1 MESQE
6 QIISRFEEII
16 GLPVEEIN
24 DEVSDLKA
32 AFYSMNHQKLMEQ
45 QKAFRETAEAD
56 EEFEPT
62 PNPLEGRFK
71 ELFNVYRDNRSK
83 WVHQR
88 QETQKANLENRRAVI
103 KEMTALI
110 DDEENI
116 GKAFDRF
123 KDLQER
129 WTKNADIDPKHLG
142 KIRADYKTLVDK
154 FYYNIGINREL
165 KEYDLA
171 KNLEL
176 RTQIITKLEELKD
189 ETRIKDI
196 ELIVGA
202 CREQWEEAGPVKHE
216 LYGDL
221 RERYYGAS
229 KVLHKKIQDHYNAR
243 KEEMKKN
250 LEAKRKLV
258 TEITEFAEADLS
270 KGKDWKAA
278 TDRIMEIRDEW
289 KKVGPID
296 RKSNDQVWEEFKE
309 AMDSF
314 FGQKKDFHKGLKE
327 EFEKHKVAKE
337 ALIEQAAALADSD
350 NWRDTAEAFKKLQNK
365 WKAVGNA
372 GPRHENKLWQ
382 AFRGHADSFFD
393 KRKEFFGTKDVREAD
408 NLKAKEALLEKM
420 GKTEL
425 KDSKAENLAVIK
437 GLMAEWSE
445 IGHIPKKSIDTVGKA
460 YGKVLDD
467 LYGKLDIAKGEME
480 LIRFTDKLERMAA
493 QKDGK
498 EQLEKDERFLKRKL
512 NDLEKE
518 HFNLENNMA
527 FFKNAKPDN
536 PLLQEVQKKIAISSG
551 NIESLRNRIKLFRK
565 FK

>member
-1 MESQE
+1 MESQD

-16 GLPVEEIN
+16 ELPVEQVH

-32 AFYSMNHQKLMEQ
+32 AFYSMNHQKLMDQ
-45 QKAFRETAEAD
+45 QKAFRETAEGD

-71 ELFNVYRDNRSK
+71 ELFNIYRDNRAK

-88 QETQKANLENRRAVI
+88 QETQKTNLESRRSVI
-103 KEMTALI
+103 KEMTDLI

-142 KIRADYKTLVDK
+142 KLRADYKLLVDK

-202 CREQWEEAGPVKHE
+202 CREQWEDAGPVKHE
-216 LYGDL
+216 LFSGL

-229 KVLHKKIQDHYNAR
+229 KILHKKVQDHYNAR
-243 KEEMKKN
+243 KEEMKNN
-250 LEAKRKLV
+250 LEAKQKLV
-258 TEITEFAEADLS
+258 AEIIEFAALDLS
-270 KGKDWKAA
+270 KGKDWKTA
-278 TDRIMEIRDEW
+278 TDRIMEIRDVW

-296 RKSNDQVWEEFKE
+296 RKSNDKVWDEFKE

-314 FGQKKDFHKGLKE
+314 FGQKKDFHQGLKD
-327 EFEKHKVAKE
+327 EFDKHKVAKE
-337 ALIEQAAALADSD
+337 ALIEKAAKLADSEE
-350 NWRDTAEAFKKLQNK
+350 WRDTADAFKRLQNK
-365 WKAVGNA
+365 WKEVGNA

-382 AFRGHADSFFD
+382 AFRGHADSFFER
-393 KRKEFFGTKDVREAD
+393 RKEFFGTKDVREGD

-420 GKTEL
+420 GKIEM
-425 KDSKAENLAVIK
+425 KGSKSENLAMIK
-437 GLMAEWSE
+437 ELMAEWSE
-445 IGHIPKKSIDTVGKA
+445 VGHIPKKSIDTVGKA
-460 YGKVLDD
+460 YGQVLDD
-467 LYGKLDIAKGEME
+467 LYGKLDMAKGEME
-480 LIRFTDKLERMAA
+480 LLRFTDKLERMAA
-493 QKDGK
+493 QKDGA

-536 PLLQEVQKKIAISSG
+536 PLLQEVQKKIAVSLA
-551 NIESLRNRIKLFRK
+551 NLESLRSRVKLYRK
-565 FK
+565 FY

>member
-16 GLPVEEIN
+16 ALPVEEIH

-62 PNPLEGRFK
+62 PNPLESRFK

-103 KEMTALI
+103 KEMTELI

-243 KEEMKKN
+243 KEEMKNN

-258 TEITEFAEADLS
+258 AEITEFAQADLS
-270 KGKDWKAA
+270 KAKDWKAA

-296 RKSNDQVWEEFKE
+296 RKSNDKVWEEFKE

-337 ALIEQAAALADSD
+337 ALIEKAAALADSD

-365 WKAVGNA
+365 WKEVGNA

-382 AFRGHADSFFD
+382 AFRGHADSFFE

-420 GKTEL
+420 GKVEL
-425 KDSKAENLAVIK
+425 KGSKSENLAVIK

-498 EQLEKDERFLKRKL
+498 DQLEKDERFLKRKL
-512 NDLEKE
+512 NELEKE

-536 PLLQEVQKKIAISSG
+536 PLLQEVQKKISISSA
-551 NIESLRNRIKLFRK
+551 NLESLRNRIKLFRK